1 MRPLVIIPAY
11 NEERGIGNVIEGV
24 RRDIPEADIL
34 VVDDGSGDQTAHKAR
49 SAGAAVARHP
59 FNLGYGAALQTG
71 YRYAMRNGY
80 SLLVQMDGDGQH
92 DPSCIPALLE
102 PLRQGRADVAIGSRF
117 LASVKGQAPAAQYDV
132 PLARRMGISLFRTIT
147 ALIIGQRVTD
157 PTSGFQ
163 AMQQAVFSWFTGDKF
178 PADYP
183 DADVIIMLHRAG
195 FRIVEVPVR
204 MFQNPDK
211 KSMHSGLKPL
221 YYVFKMFLSIFVTLM
236 RR

>member
-1 MRPLVIIPAY
+1 MFPQS
-11 NEERGIGNVIEGV
+11 
-24 RRDIPEADIL
+24 DIL
-34 VVDDGSGDQTAHKAR
+34 VINDGSLDLTAAR
-49 SAGAAVARHP
+49 ASEAGAEVVSHP

-71 YRYAMRNGY
+71 YRYATRKGY
-80 SLLVQMDGDGQH
+80 DLLVQMDGDGQH
-92 DPSCIPALLE
+92 DPSCIRQLLE
-102 PLRQGRADVAIGSRF
+102 PVRLGTADVAIGSRF
-117 LASVKGQAPAAQYDV
+117 LDADGQEVSGGHYRV
-132 PLARRMGISLFRTIT
+132 PLARRIGIGLFRSIT

-163 AMQQAVFSWFTGDKF
+163 AMQKAVFGFFTGEAF

-204 MFQNPDK
+204 MFENAER
-211 KSMHSGLKPL
+211 KSMHSGFKPL

>member
-1 MRPLVIIPAY
+1 MRPLVIVPAY
-11 NEERGIGNVIEGV
+11 NEERGIGRVIGSV
-24 RRDIPEADIL
+24 RREMPEADIL
-34 VVDDGSGDQTAHKAR
+34 VVDDGSADGTARAAY

-71 YRYAMRNGY
+71 YRFATRAGY
-80 SLLVQMDGDGQH
+80 EVLVQMDGDGQH
-92 DPSCIPALLE
+92 DSSCIGVLLE
-102 PLRQGRADVAIGSRF
+102 PIRLGEADVAIGSRF
-117 LASVKGQAPAAQYDV
+117 LGGTGGAAPKAAYDV
-132 PLARRMGISLFRTIT
+132 PLARKIGISLFRAIT
-147 ALIIGQRVTD
+147 ALIIRQRITD

-163 AMQQAVFSWFTGDKF
+163 AMTRAVFSSFIGEKF

-183 DADVIIMLHRAG
+183 DADVIIMLHRSG

-204 MFQNPDK
+204 MFENPDK

-221 YYVFKMFLSIFVTLM
+221 YYMFKMFLSIFVTLM